1 MQTFCFCEDC
11 CSSFEISQL
20 WDDGSSSSSSKG
32 ENERSLHE
40 INILVQKLLSWNE
53 VIEISQENLQP
64 SLFLFLLSSSES
76 RSLHRNY
83 QNVSQQT
90 QKETLL
96 PRINDVFF
104 GRTWHQAV
112 DDWLKW
118 RCSFILADWTFQT
131 NCCFVATI
139 YSLTSS
145 SIKKGK
151 RNKHKCPRSRDRTL
165 FDTNTSNY
173 DIVKVNISG
182 ISTLQ

>member
-20 WDDGSSSSSSKG
+20 WDDGSSSSKG

-90 QKETLL
+90 RKETLL
-96 PRINDVFF
+96 PRINDVFLAEPDIRQWMIEWNE
-104 GRTWHQAV
+104 GAASSLQTELSRQTAV
-112 DDWLKW
+112 L
-118 RCSFILADWTFQT
+118 LPL
-131 NCCFVATI
+131 
-139 YSLTSS
+139 LTAS

-151 RNKHKCPRSRDRTL
+151 GNKHKCPRSRDRTL
-165 FDTNTSNY
+165 FDTNTSNN
-173 DIVKVNISG
+173 DIVKVNIY
-182 ISTLQ
+182 LQ